1 MDGVHTRILA
11 DSEADSTED
20 TWPIPQELRR
30 QLLAVLLDREEQP
43 LREMSYEEFL
53 DWADEDTLAE
63 WVDGKVIMTSPASR
77 PHQKLVSFLNRVVG
91 DYVEFHQLGE
101 FLIAPFQ
108 MRLANS
114 GREPDCLFVSTN
126 HLDRL
131 RRTYLDGPADLV
143 VEIISPE
150 SIGRDRGDK
159 FFEYEEAGIPEF
171 WLLDPQTRRAEFY
184 QLDAAGRYQPI
195 QPVDGVYRSAIITGF
210 WLREEWLWQEPLP
223 LPLKLLAEIAGLDAS
238 FAEKFEQALRAE
250 R

>member
-1 MDGVHTRILA
+1 MSTRIL
-11 DSEADSTED
+11 TEPEVNSPENS
-20 TWPIPQELRR
+20 WPIPQELRR
-30 QLLAVLLDREEQP
+30 QLLAALLDREEQP

-63 WVDGKVIMTSPASR
+63 WVDGKVIMTSPASNK
-77 PHQKLVSFLNRVVG
+77 HQQLVSFLDRLVG
-91 DYVEFHQLGE
+91 YYVQLHQLGE
-101 FLIAPFQ
+101 LLIAPFQ
-108 MRLANS
+108 MRLVNS
-114 GREPDCLFVSTN
+114 GREPDLLFVKTE
-126 HLDRL
+126 HRDRL

-171 WLLDPQTRRAEFY
+171 WLLDPQTQRAEFY
-184 QLDAAGRYQPI
+184 QRDAAGRYQPI
-195 QPVDGVYRSAIITGF
+195 QSVGGVYRSAQIPGF

-238 FAEKFEQALRAE
+238 IGEQFEQALRSKM
-250 R
+250 